1 MSSRIAADSVEE
13 NEEAKHLFQKFP
25 INGDQ
30 TYLWKNDKFILTQD
44 EASVSN
50 IIILKKIG

>member
-44 EASVSN
+44 GASVSN
-50 IIILKKIG
+50 IIILKMIG